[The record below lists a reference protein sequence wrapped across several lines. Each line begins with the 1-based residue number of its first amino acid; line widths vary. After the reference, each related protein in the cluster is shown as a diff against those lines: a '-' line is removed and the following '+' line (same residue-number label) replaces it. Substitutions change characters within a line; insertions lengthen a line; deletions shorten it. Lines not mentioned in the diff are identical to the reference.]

1 MNIFKKIKAEIVYS
15 LAVRKADNAH
25 SENGERYYVM
35 PSEDGRLV
43 VVDRRNFRILKRKTT
58 YLKMRPLPICKGSV
72 SIAPHTGTERARCL
86 PTSSPL
92 NIPHSSIGSPSV
104 RFPALLSASVV
115 QRLGSPAAVLVAA
128 RLPTTAVVAVLAL
141 SPVLVS

>member
-43 VVDRRNFRILKRKTT
+43 VVDRRNFRVLKRKN
-58 YLKMRPLPICKGSV
+58 Y
-72 SIAPHTGTERARCL
+72 
-86 PTSSPL
+86 
-92 NIPHSSIGSPSV
+92 IPKD
-104 RFPALLSASVV
+104 ASVADM
-115 QRLGSPAAVLVAA
+115 QRECFYCTPPYRNGKGEMPADII
-128 RLPTTAVVAVLAL
+128 AL
-141 SPVLVS
+141 KHSAFLDWFTKR

>member
-43 VVDRRNFRILKRKTT
+43 VVDRRNFSILKRKN
-58 YLKMRPLPICKGSV
+58 YISKD
-72 SIAPHTGTERARCL
+72 
-86 PTSSPL
+86 
-92 NIPHSSIGSPSV
+92 
-104 RFPALLSASVV
+104 ASVADM
-115 QRLGSPAAVLVAA
+115 QRECFYCTPYRYGKGEMPADII
-128 RLPTTAVVAVLAL
+128 AL
-141 SPVLVS
+141 KRSAFLDWFAKR

>member
-43 VVDRRNFRILKRKTT
+43 VVDRRNFRVLKRKNYIPKDASVADMQRECFYCT
-58 YLKMRPLPICKGSV
+58 PPIR
-72 SIAPHTGTERARCL
+72 TERARCL

-104 RFPALLSASVV
+104 RLSA
-115 QRLGSPAAVLVAA
+115 L
-128 RLPTTAVVAVLAL
+128 
-141 SPVLVS
+141 

>member
-43 VVDRRNFRILKRKTT
+43 VVDRRNFRILKRKN
-58 YLKMRPLPICKGSV
+58 YISKD
-72 SIAPHTGTERARCL
+72 
-86 PTSSPL
+86 
-92 NIPHSSIGSPSV
+92 
-104 RFPALLSASVV
+104 ASVADM
-115 QRLGSPAAVLVAA
+115 QRECFYCTPYRNGKGEMPAYII
-128 RLPTTAVVAVLAL
+128 AL
-141 SPVLVS
+141 KHSTFLDWFAKR

>member
-43 VVDRRNFRILKRKTT
+43 VVDRRNFRVLKRKN
-58 YLKMRPLPICKGSV
+58 Y
-72 SIAPHTGTERARCL
+72 
-86 PTSSPL
+86 
-92 NIPHSSIGSPSV
+92 IPKD
-104 RFPALLSASVV
+104 ASVADM
-115 QRLGSPAAVLVAA
+115 QRECFYCTPYRNGTGEMPADII
-128 RLPTTAVVAVLAL
+128 AL
-141 SPVLVS
+141 KHSAFLDWFTKR

>member
-43 VVDRRNFRILKRKTT
+43 VVDRRNFRILKRKN
-58 YLKMRPLPICKGSV
+58 YISKD
-72 SIAPHTGTERARCL
+72 
-86 PTSSPL
+86 
-92 NIPHSSIGSPSV
+92 
-104 RFPALLSASVV
+104 ASVADM
-115 QRLGSPAAVLVAA
+115 QRECFYCTPYRNGKGGDVG
-128 RLPTTAVVAVLAL
+128 RHLAL
-141 SPVLVS
+141 KHSAFLDWFAKR

>member
-43 VVDRRNFRILKRKTT
+43 VVDRRNFRILKRKN
-58 YLKMRPLPICKGSV
+58 YISKD
-72 SIAPHTGTERARCL
+72 
-86 PTSSPL
+86 
-92 NIPHSSIGSPSV
+92 
-104 RFPALLSASVV
+104 ASVADM
-115 QRLGSPAAVLVAA
+115 QRECFYCTPYRNGKGGMPSDIAALKHSIFLDWFSK
-128 RLPTTAVVAVLAL
+128 R
-141 SPVLVS
+141 

>member
-43 VVDRRNFRILKRKTT
+43 VVDRRNFRVLKRKN
-58 YLKMRPLPICKGSV
+58 Y
-72 SIAPHTGTERARCL
+72 
-86 PTSSPL
+86 
-92 NIPHSSIGSPSV
+92 IPKD
-104 RFPALLSASVV
+104 ASVADM
-115 QRLGSPAAVLVAA
+115 QRECFYCTPIGMFKGEMPADII
-128 RLPTTAVVAVLAL
+128 AL
-141 SPVLVS
+141 KHSAFLDWFAKH

>member
-58 YLKMRPLPICKGSV
+58 YLKMRPLPICKGV
-72 SIAPHTGTERARCL
+72 FLLHPYRNGEGEMPADIIAL
-86 PTSSPL
+86 K
-92 NIPHSSIGSPSV
+92 HSAFLDWFAK
-104 RFPALLSASVV
+104 R
-115 QRLGSPAAVLVAA
+115 
-128 RLPTTAVVAVLAL
+128 
-141 SPVLVS
+141 